1 MDRQS
6 KNDATLRSGDSID
19 DTPDTIET
27 GDYVGTKYV
36 PGEGMMQ
43 EIFAAQENP
52 DTEQINRY
60 ECESCG
66 TVEELTEAVAYESG
80 WDYPPFIGIW
90 GILSPRTCPN
100 CTIETTAYW
109 AVLTGQGLSE
119 KHQRTIERILGER
132 IVVPE

>member
-1 MDRQS
+1 MDRKS
-6 KNDATLRSGDSID
+6 KNDATIRSGDSID
-19 DTPDTIET
+19 DTPDMIQT

-36 PGEGMMQ
+36 PAESMMQ
-43 EIFAAQENP
+43 EILEAQDNP

-66 TVEELTEAVAYESG
+66 RVDNLTEAVAYDSG

-90 GILSPRTCPN
+90 GILSPRTCPD

-109 AVLTGQGLSE
+109 AVLTRQELTDQH
-119 KHQRTIERILGER
+119 KRTIERVLGER
-132 IVVPE
+132 IEVPE